1 MFLLTLVLIGTCS
14 LPLTYGYSLAFC
26 QSACGTPQS
35 QTGEGTQLMKFM
47 CGCMYHPTIEP
58 QVPTVE
64 GKHMI
69 YLLPDPTLPTDDAR
83 VQPFANTSPK
93 TTTEDICDLLCSVQM
108 GGEACQC
115 SHPNL
120 PGR

>member
-69 YLLPDPTLPTDDAR
+69 YLLPDPTLSTDDAR

-108 GGEACQC
+108 GGEA
-115 SHPNL
+115 
-120 PGR
+120 